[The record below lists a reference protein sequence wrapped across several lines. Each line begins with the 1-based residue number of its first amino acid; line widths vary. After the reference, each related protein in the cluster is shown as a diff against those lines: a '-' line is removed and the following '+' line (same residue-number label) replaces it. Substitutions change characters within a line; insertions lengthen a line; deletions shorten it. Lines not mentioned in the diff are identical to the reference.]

1 MNRLR
6 ELLTKAK
13 AGDKASRIALI
24 APVVAFVFALGWFNS
39 GVPPTQVIEPTPS
52 LYAEPS
58 SLAEAD
64 NFATTD
70 IFVHVTG
77 AVAKPGVYAAEVGS
91 RVFDIVAMA
100 GGFTKKADQASVNL
114 ARLVSDG
121 EQLLVFERASE
132 AKSAS
137 TSSNTSV
144 GSMAGTLVSLNRATL
159 SELEELPG
167 LAQLWPNESSIGEA
181 RTEVSNHSK
190 TFSKSVVSAINCSPA
205 FRARW
210 RCDSVHLGGRV
221 INRVAG
227 TDIDF

>member
-1 MNRLR
+1 VNRLR

-39 GVPPTQVIEPTPS
+39 GVPPTQVIEPAPS

-64 NFATTD
+64 DFATTD

-137 TSSNTSV
+137 ISSNTSA

-167 LAQLWPNESSIGEA
+167 VGPTLAQRIIDWRSANGGFKSLEDLLEVGGIGDKLFA
-181 RTEVSNHSK
+181 GIQGK
-190 TFSKSVVSAINCSPA
+190 
-205 FRARW
+205 
-210 RCDSVHLGGRV
+210 
-221 INRVAG
+221 VAL
-227 TDIDF
+227 

>member
-58 SLAEAD
+58 SVAEAGVS
-64 NFATTD
+64 ATTD

-137 TSSNTSV
+137 ISSNTSA

-167 LAQLWPNESSIGEA
+167 VGPTLAQRIIDWRSANGGFKSLEDLLEVGGIGDKLFA
-181 RTEVSNHSK
+181 GIQGK
-190 TFSKSVVSAINCSPA
+190 
-205 FRARW
+205 
-210 RCDSVHLGGRV
+210 
-221 INRVAG
+221 VAL
-227 TDIDF
+227 

>member
-1 MNRLR
+1 
-6 ELLTKAK
+6 
-13 AGDKASRIALI
+13 
-24 APVVAFVFALGWFNS
+24 
-39 GVPPTQVIEPTPS
+39 

-144 GSMAGTLVSLNRATL
+144 GSTAGTLVSLNRATL

-167 LAQLWPNESSIGEA
+167 VGPTLAQRIIDWRSANGGFKSLEDLLEVGGIGDKLFA
-181 RTEVSNHSK
+181 GIQGK
-190 TFSKSVVSAINCSPA
+190 
-205 FRARW
+205 
-210 RCDSVHLGGRV
+210 
-221 INRVAG
+221 VAL
-227 TDIDF
+227 

>member
-167 LAQLWPNESSIGEA
+167 VGPTLAQRIIDWRSANGGFKSLEDLLEVGGIGDKLFA
-181 RTEVSNHSK
+181 GIQGK
-190 TFSKSVVSAINCSPA
+190 
-205 FRARW
+205 
-210 RCDSVHLGGRV
+210 
-221 INRVAG
+221 VAL
-227 TDIDF
+227 

>member
-1 MNRLR
+1 VNRLR

-39 GVPPTQVIEPTPS
+39 GVPPTQVIEPAPS

-58 SLAEAD
+58 SLAEAGVS
-64 NFATTD
+64 ATTD

-137 TSSNTSV
+137 TSSNTSA

-167 LAQLWPNESSIGEA
+167 VGPTLAQRIIDWRSANGGFKSLEDLLEVGGIGDKLFA
-181 RTEVSNHSK
+181 GIQGK
-190 TFSKSVVSAINCSPA
+190 
-205 FRARW
+205 
-210 RCDSVHLGGRV
+210 
-221 INRVAG
+221 VAL
-227 TDIDF
+227 

>member
-1 MNRLR
+1 VNRLR

-64 NFATTD
+64 VSANTD

-137 TSSNTSV
+137 ISSNTSA

-167 LAQLWPNESSIGEA
+167 VGPTLAQRIIDWRSANGGFKSLEDLLQVGGIGDKLFA
-181 RTEVSNHSK
+181 GIQGK
-190 TFSKSVVSAINCSPA
+190 
-205 FRARW
+205 
-210 RCDSVHLGGRV
+210 
-221 INRVAG
+221 VAL
-227 TDIDF
+227 

>member
-1 MNRLR
+1 VNRLR

-58 SLAEAD
+58 SLAEAG

-167 LAQLWPNESSIGEA
+167 VGPTLAQRIIDWRSANGGFKSLEDLLEVGGIGDKLFA
-181 RTEVSNHSK
+181 GIQGK
-190 TFSKSVVSAINCSPA
+190 
-205 FRARW
+205 
-210 RCDSVHLGGRV
+210 
-221 INRVAG
+221 VAL
-227 TDIDF
+227 

>member
-167 LAQLWPNESSIGEA
+167 VGPTLAQRIIDWRSANGGFKSLEDLLEVGGIGDKLFA
-181 RTEVSNHSK
+181 GIQCK
-190 TFSKSVVSAINCSPA
+190 
-205 FRARW
+205 
-210 RCDSVHLGGRV
+210 
-221 INRVAG
+221 VAL
-227 TDIDF
+227 

>member
-1 MNRLR
+1 VNRLR

-58 SLAEAD
+58 SLAEAGVS
-64 NFATTD
+64 ATTD

-137 TSSNTSV
+137 TSSNTSA

-167 LAQLWPNESSIGEA
+167 VGPTLAQRIIDWRSANGGFKSLEDLLQVGGIGDKLFA
-181 RTEVSNHSK
+181 GIQGK
-190 TFSKSVVSAINCSPA
+190 
-205 FRARW
+205 
-210 RCDSVHLGGRV
+210 
-221 INRVAG
+221 VAL
-227 TDIDF
+227 

>member
-39 GVPPTQVIEPTPS
+39 GVPPTQVIEPAPS

-58 SLAEAD
+58 SLFEVD
-64 NFATTD
+64 VSATTE

-144 GSMAGTLVSLNRATL
+144 GSTAGTLVSLNRATL

-167 LAQLWPNESSIGEA
+167 VGPTLAQRIIDWRSANGGFKSLEDLLEVGGIGDKLFA
-181 RTEVSNHSK
+181 GIQGK
-190 TFSKSVVSAINCSPA
+190 
-205 FRARW
+205 
-210 RCDSVHLGGRV
+210 
-221 INRVAG
+221 VAL
-227 TDIDF
+227 

>member
-52 LYAEPS
+52 LYAESS
-58 SLAEAD
+58 SLFEVD
-64 NFATTD
+64 VSATTE

-167 LAQLWPNESSIGEA
+167 VGPTLAQRIIDWRSANGGFKSLEDLLEVGGIGDKLFA
-181 RTEVSNHSK
+181 GIQGK
-190 TFSKSVVSAINCSPA
+190 
-205 FRARW
+205 
-210 RCDSVHLGGRV
+210 
-221 INRVAG
+221 VAL
-227 TDIDF
+227 

>member
-1 MNRLR
+1 VNRLR

-58 SLAEAD
+58 SLAEAGVS
-64 NFATTD
+64 ATTD

-167 LAQLWPNESSIGEA
+167 VGPTLAQRIIDWRSANGGFKSLEDLLQVGGIGDKLFA
-181 RTEVSNHSK
+181 GIQGK
-190 TFSKSVVSAINCSPA
+190 
-205 FRARW
+205 
-210 RCDSVHLGGRV
+210 
-221 INRVAG
+221 VAL
-227 TDIDF
+227 

>member
-1 MNRLR
+1 VNRLR

-13 AGDKASRIALI
+13 VGDKASRIALI

-64 NFATTD
+64 VSANTD

-132 AKSAS
+132 VKSAS
-137 TSSNTSV
+137 TSSNTSA

-167 LAQLWPNESSIGEA
+167 VGPTLAQRIIDWRSANGGFKSLEDLLEVGGIGDKLFA
-181 RTEVSNHSK
+181 GIQGK
-190 TFSKSVVSAINCSPA
+190 
-205 FRARW
+205 
-210 RCDSVHLGGRV
+210 
-221 INRVAG
+221 VAL
-227 TDIDF
+227 

>member
-39 GVPPTQVIEPTPS
+39 GVPPSQVIEPTPS

-167 LAQLWPNESSIGEA
+167 VGPTLAQRIIDWRSANGGFKSLEDLLEVGGIGDKLFA
-181 RTEVSNHSK
+181 GIQGK
-190 TFSKSVVSAINCSPA
+190 
-205 FRARW
+205 
-210 RCDSVHLGGRV
+210 
-221 INRVAG
+221 VAL
-227 TDIDF
+227 

>member
-144 GSMAGTLVSLNRATL
+144 GSTAGTLVSLNRATL

-167 LAQLWPNESSIGEA
+167 VGPTLAQRIIDWRSANGGFKSLEDLLEVGGIGDKLFA
-181 RTEVSNHSK
+181 GVQGK
-190 TFSKSVVSAINCSPA
+190 
-205 FRARW
+205 
-210 RCDSVHLGGRV
+210 
-221 INRVAG
+221 VAL
-227 TDIDF
+227 

>member
-1 MNRLR
+1 VNRLR

-39 GVPPTQVIEPTPS
+39 GVPPTQVIEPAPS

-64 NFATTD
+64 DFATTD

-137 TSSNTSV
+137 TSSNTSA

-167 LAQLWPNESSIGEA
+167 VGPTLAQRIIDWRSANGGFKSLEDLLQVGGIGDKLFA
-181 RTEVSNHSK
+181 GIQGK
-190 TFSKSVVSAINCSPA
+190 
-205 FRARW
+205 
-210 RCDSVHLGGRV
+210 
-221 INRVAG
+221 VAL
-227 TDIDF
+227 

>member
-39 GVPPTQVIEPTPS
+39 GVPPTQVIEPAPS

-58 SLAEAD
+58 SLFEVD
-64 NFATTD
+64 VSATTE

-121 EQLLVFERASE
+121 EQLLVFELASE

-167 LAQLWPNESSIGEA
+167 VGPTLAQRIIDWRSANGGFKSLEDLLEVGGIGDKLFA
-181 RTEVSNHSK
+181 GIQGK
-190 TFSKSVVSAINCSPA
+190 
-205 FRARW
+205 
-210 RCDSVHLGGRV
+210 
-221 INRVAG
+221 VAL
-227 TDIDF
+227 